1 MTFSMTD
8 VLRAKRLM
16 RAAAAA
22 MPIAEKLR
30 VLERL
35 RDRERLIKCAVAA
48 PEQPGRLSDN
58 PG

>member
-1 MTFSMTD
+1 
-8 VLRAKRLM
+8 M

-35 RDRERLIKCAVAA
+35 RDRERLIKRAVAA
-48 PEQPGRLSDN
+48 PEQPGRLNDN